1 MRINERDSMYGMIS
15 PVYAVALVAYAVF
28 CATAYSFKLNLPL
41 QIGIYGF
48 QLLTVFVNPYLCLS
62 GTLVSSLFAQSVLPG
77 YLQIILF
84 VITAVSFILNDYRM
98 FTRFR
103 HFSLFLIIIVEVVAF
118 SFLGIASNMVTMMQ
132 MVLMVFLLFMML
144 NSPQH
149 DMLST
154 VVMGYI
160 CGGFSVTLYFL
171 FSLVRGD
178 QVVMFR
184 RLSFDGNIK
193 SVATVASIALMFAVL
208 SLLSGKPLFSNVGG
222 VAIDIVMVVAFSVVV
237 ILTLAKG
244 VLIGVVL
251 GVAVYILFSPK
262 TFRRLIRVIPIAVF
276 STAFIAVMMGSKMFV
291 VQRLFEEDTNLN
303 GRTTIWLYHFQQ
315 MEKKGLYRYLIG
327 VGPGNI
333 ARIGELERYAHSTFL
348 DFFFCYGLIGFVT
361 MLYTQ
366 VRVFARIIKCR
377 SVACAAMLVFA
388 ITMYLTHGGAFN
400 QTLFTLEVI
409 LILLAEKEAA
419 DRMQSDDEEGDE
431 DEAAD
436 VLEDAAPVNAAS

>member
-1 MRINERDSMYGMIS
+1 
-15 PVYAVALVAYAVF
+15 
-28 CATAYSFKLNLPL
+28 
-41 QIGIYGF
+41 
-48 QLLTVFVNPYLCLS
+48 
-62 GTLVSSLFAQSVLPG
+62 
-77 YLQIILF
+77 
-84 VITAVSFILNDYRM
+84 
-98 FTRFR
+98 
-103 HFSLFLIIIVEVVAF
+103 
-118 SFLGIASNMVTMMQ
+118 MQ
-132 MVLMVFLLFMML
+132 MLLMVLLLFMML

-171 FSLVRGD
+171 LSLMKGE

-193 SVATVASIALMFAVL
+193 SVATVAAIALMFAVL

>member
-1 MRINERDSMYGMIS
+1 M
-15 PVYAVALVAYAVF
+15 
-28 CATAYSFKLNLPL
+28 
-41 QIGIYGF
+41 
-48 QLLTVFVNPYLCLS
+48 
-62 GTLVSSLFAQSVLPG
+62 
-77 YLQIILF
+77 
-84 VITAVSFILNDYRM
+84 
-98 FTRFR
+98 
-103 HFSLFLIIIVEVVAF
+103 
-118 SFLGIASNMVTMMQ
+118 
-132 MVLMVFLLFMML
+132 
-144 NSPQH
+144 
-149 DMLST
+149 
-154 VVMGYI
+154 
-160 CGGFSVTLYFL
+160 
-171 FSLVRGD
+171 
-178 QVVMFR
+178 
-184 RLSFDGNIK
+184 
-193 SVATVASIALMFAVL
+193 
-208 SLLSGKPLFSNVGG
+208 
-222 VAIDIVMVVAFSVVV
+222 
-237 ILTLAKG
+237 
-244 VLIGVVL
+244 
-251 GVAVYILFSPK
+251 
-262 TFRRLIRVIPIAVF
+262 
-276 STAFIAVMMGSKMFV
+276 
-291 VQRLFEEDTNLN
+291 N

-333 ARIGELERYAHSTFL
+333 ARIGEIERYAHSTFL